1 MAQTYDAV
9 VIGAGHN
16 GLTCACYLAKAGLKV
31 LVLDQYGIVGG
42 MSTTEEL
49 TLPGFKS
56 DVHAIGYQF
65 ANLSPAPQELRLA
78 ERGFTLI
85 RSDPDFAHVFPDGSS
100 VSICRDIETNC
111 DSIARYSR
119 KDAATWRRLSEQFS
133 AQKQMIAESINN
145 PPLSF
150 ADQAAML
157 ESIPGGL
164 DQYRFQMQTFRSW
177 ADETFEAEQTKLLI
191 GTWAAHTST
200 APDDAGGAS
209 LAWLFAH
216 VIQDGGNNLV
226 QGGMQNLSLGLAAV
240 LHSHN
245 GEIRTSTP
253 VSKILIDNGKAVA
266 VRLGDGAEIEVGTL
280 VASSVDP
287 RHLVFDLIGEDHVGK
302 VIAEKIRRYEWGV
315 AAMSLF
321 LALDGPVHYKAGAVA
336 QSAACVHGTPASLD
350 YFGRLFLQVRSGL
363 LPAEPFAVAWNEATI
378 DPSRAPAGK
387 SLMKFFVSPVPYVIR
402 GDAARSITGTIW
414 SDVQEAFADR
424 VIDRLSHD
432 YIPDLR
438 ERIIERAVQ
447 TPVDFERLI
456 PSAYRGTVMH
466 GAPLSYQMGA
476 LRPIPEL
483 GGYKTPVPNVYLC
496 GAGSHPGPGISMGP
510 GRNAAQVIY
519 KELGLD
525 FAKTAARA

>member
-9 VIGAGHN
+9 VIGGGHN

-31 LVLDQYGIVGG
+31 LVLDQYETVGG

-65 ANLSPAPQELRLA
+65 ANLSPAPEELRLA
-78 ERGFTLI
+78 ERGFALI
-85 RSDPDFAHVFPDGSS
+85 RADPDFTHAFPDGGS
-100 VSICRDIETNC
+100 VSVRRELAASCE
-111 DSIARYSR
+111 SIARYSK

-133 AQKQMIAESINN
+133 AQKQIIAESVNN
-145 PPLSF
+145 SPLSF

-157 ESIPGGL
+157 QCIPGGF
-164 DQYRFQMQTFRSW
+164 DQYRFQMQTLRSW
-177 ADETFEAEQTKLLI
+177 ADETFEAEETKLLI

-209 LAWLFAH
+209 LAWLFTTL
-216 VIQDGGNNLV
+216 IQDGGNNLV
-226 QGGMQNLSLGLAAV
+226 QGGMQNLSLALAAV
-240 LHSHN
+240 LQSHD
-245 GEIRTSTP
+245 GEVRTNAP
-253 VSKILIDNGKAVA
+253 VGKIVIENGKAVA
-266 VRLGDGAEIEVGTL
+266 VRLVDGEEIEVGTL

-287 RHLVFDLIGEDHVGK
+287 RHLVLDLLGEDNVGR
-302 VIAEKIRRYEWGV
+302 VIADKIRRYEWGV

-321 LALDGPVHYKAGAVA
+321 LALDGPVHYKAGALA

-350 YFGRLFLQVRSGL
+350 YFANLFLDARSGL

-387 SLMKFFVSPVPYVIR
+387 SLMKFFVSPVPYAIR
-402 GDAARSITGTIW
+402 GDAACSITGTTW
-414 SDVQEAFADR
+414 SDVQAAFADR
-424 VIDRLSHD
+424 VIDRLNRD

-438 ERIIERAVQ
+438 DKIIGRAVQ
-447 TPVDFERLI
+447 TPVDLERLI
-456 PSAYRGTVMH
+456 GSAYHGTVMH

-483 GGYKTPVPNVYLC
+483 GGYKTPVANVYLC

-525 FAKTAARA
+525 FVKTTARA